1 MRRNA
6 VPVAPMVVQW
16 AVLGALLGALAP
28 GLGELGGVARL
39 AGFLVAVAC
48 AGGGWVLL
56 AQALARRGRR
66 GLGPADLVTVTRGTL
81 ACVVAALTTS
91 SLLGPTVAGTSV
103 GAATVGG
110 ATEAG
115 LAGSVLRSPLVAL
128 ASVALALDAV
138 DGWVARRTGTAT
150 SLGARLDMEV
160 DAFLI
165 LVLSIAAAQLLGWW
179 VLAIGLF
186 RYALVAATW
195 VAPWLGGSVP
205 PSYWRKAIAALQ
217 GIVLTVATADVLPRP
232 VLTGAV
238 AAALVLL
245 AWSFGTQGAELWQ
258 ARARRRAW
266 PTARR
271 TVGRSAAPGIDE
283 GHGQRVGV
291 SP

>member
-1 MRRNA
+1 
-6 VPVAPMVVQW
+6 
-16 AVLGALLGALAP
+16 
-28 GLGELGGVARL
+28 
-39 AGFLVAVAC
+39 
-48 AGGGWVLL
+48 
-56 AQALARRGRR
+56 
-66 GLGPADLVTVTRGTL
+66 
-81 ACVVAALTTS
+81 
-91 SLLGPTVAGTSV
+91 
-103 GAATVGG
+103 
-110 ATEAG
+110 
-115 LAGSVLRSPLVAL
+115 
-128 ASVALALDAV
+128 VALALDAV

-217 GIVLTVATADVLPRP
+217 GIVLTLATADVLPRP

-258 ARARRRAW
+258 AQARRPAW

-271 TVGRSAAPGIDE
+271 TVARRPAPGVDE